1 MAAVDEAQGSP
12 DAAPRRTPK
21 PPKPPSQRRGTLLA
35 QDRRLGYGLI
45 APAIILLLG
54 ITAYPL
60 VYNIWNSF
68 HYAVPSIPF
77 INGKLA
83 GLANFRRMFAVGS
96 VFTPALLHTVVFTV
110 VSVAIEVTV
119 GLVLALA
126 LNKPFRG
133 RGLVRAAVFIPWA
146 VPTVVSAE
154 VWKEMFDPQQGF
166 VDYALKLL
174 HLPGSGTTWLANG
187 DTSWV
192 ALFVA
197 DAWKNTPFVAII
209 LIGGLQ
215 VIPAEIY
222 EAARIDGASSWRQFR
237 RLTLPLL
244 KPALMVAL
252 IFRTLSAFLVFDVV
266 YIMSNG
272 GPGTSTETLA
282 YLDFNAFHVDNDYG
296 FGGAISLVLI
306 VLCLLI
312 AGAYTRIFR
321 ERA

>member
-1 MAAVDEAQGSP
+1 MAATSTL
-12 DAAPRRTPK
+12 RTRPPGK
-21 PPKPPSQRRGTLLA
+21 PPKTRDTLLS

-45 APAIILLLG
+45 TPAIVLLLAV
-54 ITAYPL
+54 TAFPL

-68 HYAVPSIPF
+68 HYATPTIPVV
-77 INGKLA
+77 NGKPA
-83 GLANFRRMFAVGS
+83 GLANYRRMFASGS
-96 VFTPALLHTVVFTV
+96 AFGPAFIHTVLFTV
-110 VSVAIEVTV
+110 VSVAIEMVI

-154 VWKEMFDPQQGF
+154 IWKGMFDPQQGF
-166 VDYALKLL
+166 VDYALKIL
-174 HLPGSGTTWLANG
+174 HLPGSTTTWLANA
-187 DTSWV
+187 DTSWF
-192 ALFVA
+192 AIFVA

-215 VIPAEIY
+215 VIPLELY
-222 EAARIDGASSWRQFR
+222 EAAKLDGASAWRQFR

-252 IFRTLSAFLVFDVV
+252 IFRTLSAFLLFDVV
-266 YIMSNG
+266 YIMTGG

-282 YLDFNAFHVDNDYG
+282 YLNYDAFLNAQDYG
-296 FGGAISLVLI
+296 YGGAISISLI
-306 VLCLLI
+306 ILALLI

-321 ERA
+321 EKA

>member
-1 MAAVDEAQGSP
+1 MATIDDVR
-12 DAAPRRTPK
+12 DAPGRDNTTK
-21 PPKPPSQRRGTLLA
+21 PPKRRRTLLA

-45 APAIILLLG
+45 APAIVLLLA

-60 VYNIWNSF
+60 GYNIWNSF
-68 HYAVPSIPF
+68 HYAVPDIPF

-83 GLANFRRMFAVGS
+83 GLANFRRMFAAGS
-96 VFTPALLHTVVFTV
+96 SFEPALIHTLLFSV
-110 VSVAIEVTV
+110 VSVVIEVGI

-126 LNKPFRG
+126 LNKSFRG

-174 HLPGSGTTWLANG
+174 HLPGSGTTWLANT

-222 EAARIDGASSWRQFR
+222 EAARLDGASAWRQFR

-252 IFRTLSAFLVFDVV
+252 IFRSLSAFLVFDVV

-272 GPGTSTETLA
+272 GPGTSTQTLA
-282 YLDFNAFHVDNDYG
+282 LLDFNAFQVDYDYG
-296 FGGAISLVLI
+296 YGGAISLVLI

-312 AGAYTRIFR
+312 AAAYTRVFR

>member
-1 MAAVDEAQGSP
+1 MATIDDVRG
-12 DAAPRRTPK
+12 APGRESTDPP
-21 PPKPPSQRRGTLLA
+21 PPKRRRSLLA

-45 APAIILLLG
+45 APAIVLLLA

-60 VYNIWNSF
+60 GYNIWNSF
-68 HYAVPSIPF
+68 HYAVPEIPF

-83 GLANFRRMFAVGS
+83 GLANFRRLFASGS
-96 VFTPALLHTVVFTV
+96 AFEPALIHTVLFTA
-110 VSVAIEVTV
+110 VSVVIEVSI

-154 VWKEMFDPQQGF
+154 AWKGMFDPQQGF

-174 HLPGSGTTWLANG
+174 HLPGSTTSWLSST

-215 VIPAEIY
+215 VIPNEIY
-222 EAARIDGASSWRQFR
+222 EAARIDGASAWRQFR

-266 YIMSNG
+266 YIMSHG
-272 GPGTSTETLA
+272 GPGTSTSTLA
-282 YLDFNAFHVDNDYG
+282 YLDYNAFQVDSDYG
-296 FGGAISLVLI
+296 YGGAISIVLI
-306 VLCLLI
+306 LLCLLI
-312 AGAYTRIFR
+312 AAAYTRIFR

>member
-1 MAAVDEAQGSP
+1 MATVDEVRGERQP
-12 DAAPRRTPK
+12 APGTGKSPK
-21 PPKPPSQRRGTLLA
+21 PRRGTLLG

-45 APAIILLLG
+45 APAIVLLLA

-60 VYNIWNSF
+60 IYNIWNSF
-68 HYAVPSIPF
+68 HYAVPDVPF
-77 INGKLA
+77 INGKVS
-83 GLANFRRMFAVGS
+83 GLANFRRMFAGGS
-96 VFTPALLHTVVFTV
+96 TFMPALLHTVVFTV
-110 VSVAIEVTV
+110 VSVVFEVAI

-174 HLPGSGTTWLANG
+174 HLPGATTTWLANT

-215 VIPAEIY
+215 VIPTEIY
-222 EAARIDGASSWRQFR
+222 EAARIDGASPWRSFR
-237 RLTLPLL
+237 RITLPLL

-296 FGGAISLVLI
+296 YGGAISLVLI

>member
-1 MAAVDEAQGSP
+1 MTAIDQAR
-12 DAAPRRTPK
+12 DAPSHTTKTPK
-21 PPKPPSQRRGTLLA
+21 ARRVTLLA
-35 QDRRLGYGLI
+35 QDRRLGALLI
-45 APAIILLLG
+45 TPSIVLLLG

-60 VYNIWNSF
+60 VYNVWNSF
-68 HYAVPSIPF
+68 HYAVPDIPF
-77 INGKLA
+77 INGKPS
-83 GLANFRRMFAVGS
+83 GLANFRRMFSVGS
-96 VFTPALLHTVVFTV
+96 AFEPALLHTVVFTV
-110 VSVAIEVTV
+110 VSVAIEVV
-119 GLVLALA
+119 IALVLALA
-126 LNKPFRG
+126 LNRPFRG

-154 VWKEMFDPQQGF
+154 AWKAMFDPRQGF
-166 VDYALKLL
+166 VDYALHLL
-174 HLPGSGTTWLANG
+174 HLPGSGTTWLANT

-222 EAARIDGASSWRQFR
+222 EAAKIDGASAWRQFR

-312 AGAYTRIFR
+312 AGVYTRVFR
-321 ERA
+321 ERG

>member
-1 MAAVDEAQGSP
+1 MAAISTDPTGS
-12 DAAPRRTPK
+12 TGK
-21 PPKPPSQRRGTLLA
+21 PPGPRPPGQKIPRQRGTLLA

-45 APAIILLLG
+45 TPAIVLLLAV
-54 ITAYPL
+54 TAFPL
-60 VYNIWNSF
+60 VYNVWNSF
-68 HYAVPSIPF
+68 HYATPTIPVV
-77 INGKLA
+77 NGKPA
-83 GLANFRRMFAVGS
+83 GLANYRRMFASGS
-96 VFTPALLHTVVFTV
+96 AFGPAFIHTVIFTV
-110 VSVAIEVTV
+110 VSVGIEMVI

-154 VWKEMFDPQQGF
+154 IWKGMFDPQQGF

-174 HLPGSGTTWLANG
+174 HLPGSGTTWLANA
-187 DTSWV
+187 DTSWF
-192 ALFVA
+192 AIFVA

-215 VIPAEIY
+215 VIPLELY
-222 EAARIDGASSWRQFR
+222 EAAKLDGASPWRQFR

-252 IFRTLSAFLVFDVV
+252 IFRTLSAFLLFDVV
-266 YIMSNG
+266 YIMTGG

-282 YLDFNAFHVDNDYG
+282 YLNYDAFLNAQDYG
-296 FGGAISLVLI
+296 YGGAISISLI
-306 VLCLLI
+306 IMALLI

-321 ERA
+321 EKA

>member
-1 MAAVDEAQGSP
+1 MATVEDVRGAPGRGSTS
-12 DAAPRRTPK
+12 ASGK
-21 PPKPPSQRRGTLLA
+21 QRQNTLLA

-45 APAIILLLG
+45 APAVVLLLG
-54 ITAYPL
+54 ITAFPL

-68 HYAVPSIPF
+68 HYAVPALPF

-83 GLANFRRMFAVGS
+83 GLANFRRMFASGS
-96 VFTPALLHTVVFTV
+96 VFVPALVHTVLFTV
-110 VSVAIEVTV
+110 VSVVIEVGI

-174 HLPGSGTTWLANG
+174 HLPGAGTTWLANT

-222 EAARIDGASSWRQFR
+222 EAARIDGANSWRQFR

-282 YLDFNAFHVDNDYG
+282 ALDFNAFQVDYDYG
-296 FGGAISLVLI
+296 YGGAISLVLI

-312 AGAYTRIFR
+312 AAAYTRVFR

>member
-1 MAAVDEAQGSP
+1 MATIDEVRDTP
-12 DAAPRRTPK
+12 DRQTR
-21 PPKPPSQRRGTLLA
+21 PPGRRRGTLLA

-45 APAIILLLG
+45 APAIVLLLA

-68 HYAVPSIPF
+68 HYADPDIPF

-83 GLANFRRMFAVGS
+83 GLADFRRMFATGS
-96 VFTPALLHTVVFTV
+96 AFMPALVHTVVFTV
-110 VSVAIEVTV
+110 VSVVVEVGI
-119 GLVLALA
+119 GLALALA

-174 HLPGSGTTWLANG
+174 HLPGATTTWLANT

-222 EAARIDGASSWRQFR
+222 EAAKIDGASPWRQFR

-312 AGAYTRIFR
+312 AAAYTRIFR

>member
-1 MAAVDEAQGSP
+1 MVTIDEVDVKGR
-12 DAAPRRTPK
+12 DRTP
-21 PPKPPSQRRGTLLA
+21 PPKPRRGTLQA

-45 APAIILLLG
+45 APAILLLLA

-60 VYNIWNSF
+60 VYNVWNSF

-77 INGKLA
+77 INGKPS
-83 GLANFRRMFAVGS
+83 GLANFRRMFATGS
-96 VFTPALLHTVVFTV
+96 TFEPALVHTVVFTV
-110 VSVAIEVTV
+110 VSVVIEVGI

-296 FGGAISLVLI
+296 YGGAISLVLI

-312 AGAYTRIFR
+312 AAAYTRVFR

>member
-1 MAAVDEAQGSP
+1 MATIDEVRGVP
-12 DAAPRRTPK
+12 DREIRPPGPRR
-21 PPKPPSQRRGTLLA
+21 TLLA
-35 QDRRLGYGLI
+35 QDRRLGYWLVT
-45 APAIILLLG
+45 PAIVLLLA

-68 HYAVPSIPF
+68 RYVTPDNPVV
-77 INGKLA
+77 NGKAA
-83 GLANFRRMFAVGS
+83 GLANYRRMFGQYS
-96 VFTPALLHTVVFTV
+96 GFQTALLHTVIFTV
-110 VSVAIEVTV
+110 VSVAIEVAV

-174 HLPGSGTTWLANG
+174 HLPGATTTWLANT

-192 ALFVA
+192 ALFIA

-222 EAARIDGASSWRQFR
+222 EAARIDGASPWRQFR

-252 IFRTLSAFLVFDVV
+252 IFRTLSAFLVFDVI

-296 FGGAISLVLI
+296 YGGAISLVLI

>member
-1 MAAVDEAQGSP
+1 MAAIDEAP
-12 DAAPRRTPK
+12 AAADAETRK
-21 PPKPPSQRRGTLLA
+21 PPKSRRGTLLN

-83 GLANFRRMFAVGS
+83 GLANFRRMFAAGS
-96 VFTPALLHTVVFTV
+96 VFTPALVHTVVFTV
-110 VSVAIEVTV
+110 VSVAIEVAI

-126 LNKPFRG
+126 LNRPFRG

-174 HLPGSGTTWLANG
+174 HLPGSGTTWLANT

-222 EAARIDGASSWRQFR
+222 EAAKIDGASPWRQFR

>member
-1 MAAVDEAQGSP
+1 MATIDDVRDVPGRDSTTP
-12 DAAPRRTPK
+12 TNDPGKRR
-21 PPKPPSQRRGTLLA
+21 RTLLA
-35 QDRRLGYGLI
+35 QDRRLGWGLI
-45 APAIILLLG
+45 APAVVLLLA
-54 ITAYPL
+54 ITTYPL
-60 VYNIWNSF
+60 GYNIWNSF
-68 HYAVPSIPF
+68 HYAVPDIPF

-83 GLANFRRMFAVGS
+83 GLANFRRMFAAGS
-96 VFTPALLHTVVFTV
+96 VFEPALVHTLLFTV
-110 VSVAIEVTV
+110 VSVVIEVGI

-174 HLPGSGTTWLANG
+174 HLPGSGTTWLANT

-215 VIPAEIY
+215 VIPNEIY
-222 EAARIDGASSWRQFR
+222 EAARIDGASAWRQFR

-282 YLDFNAFHVDNDYG
+282 MLDFNAFHVDYDYG
-296 FGGAISLVLI
+296 YGGAISLVLI

-312 AGAYTRIFR
+312 AAAYTRIFR

>member
-1 MAAVDEAQGSP
+1 MAAIDETREKTGAK
-12 DAAPRRTPK
+12 PRR
-21 PPKPPSQRRGTLLA
+21 PPRTRRGTLQA

-45 APAIILLLG
+45 APALVLLLA

-68 HYAVPSIPF
+68 HYAVPDIPF
-77 INGKLA
+77 INGKAA
-83 GLANFRRMFAVGS
+83 GLANFRRMFTTGS
-96 VFTPALLHTVVFTV
+96 TFVPALVHTLLFTV
-110 VSVAIEVTV
+110 ASVAVEVSI

-174 HLPGSGTTWLANG
+174 HLGGSSTTWLANT

-222 EAARIDGASSWRQFR
+222 EAARIDGASPWRQFR

-306 VLCLLI
+306 ALCLLI

>member
-1 MAAVDEAQGSP
+1 MAAVDEAPNLPDIP
-12 DAAPRRTPK
+12 DAGKRR
-21 PPKPPSQRRGTLLA
+21 PPKERRGTLLA
-35 QDRRLGYGLI
+35 QDRRLGHGLI
-45 APAIILLLG
+45 APAIVLLLG

-68 HYAVPSIPF
+68 HYAVPAIPF

-96 VFTPALLHTVVFTV
+96 VFTPALVHTVVFTV

-166 VDYALKLL
+166 VDYALNLL
-174 HLPGSGTTWLANG
+174 HLPGSGTTWLANA

-192 ALFVA
+192 ALFIA

-222 EAARIDGASSWRQFR
+222 EAARIDGASPWRQFR

-296 FGGAISLVLI
+296 YGGAISLVLI

-312 AGAYTRIFR
+312 AAAYTRIFR

>member
-1 MAAVDEAQGSP
+1 MATIDEVRGLP
-12 DAAPRRTPK
+12 DREIRPPGPRR
-21 PPKPPSQRRGTLLA
+21 TLLA
-35 QDRRLGYGLI
+35 QDRRLGYWLVT
-45 APAIILLLG
+45 PAIVLLLA

-60 VYNIWNSF
+60 VYNMWNSF
-68 HYAVPSIPF
+68 RYVTPDNPVV
-77 INGKLA
+77 NGKSA
-83 GLANFRRMFAVGS
+83 GLANYRRMFGQYS
-96 VFTPALLHTVVFTV
+96 GFQTALLHTVIFTV
-110 VSVAIEVTV
+110 VSVAIEVAL

-174 HLPGSGTTWLANG
+174 HLPGSTTSWLANT

-215 VIPAEIY
+215 VIPGEIY
-222 EAARIDGASSWRQFR
+222 EAARIDGASAWRQFR

-272 GPGTSTETLA
+272 GPGTSTTTLA
-282 YLDFNAFHVDNDYG
+282 YLDFNDFHVNNDYG
-296 FGGAISLVLI
+296 LGGALSLVLI
-306 VLCLLI
+306 VMCLLV
-312 AGAYTRIFR
+312 AAAYTRIFR

>member
-1 MAAVDEAQGSP
+1 MTVATRSP
-12 DAAPRRTPK
+12 RTARIPVKGGARRPRRARK
-21 PPKPPSQRRGTLLA
+21 LFGRLLP
-35 QDRRLGYGLI
+35 LG
-45 APAIILLLG
+45 PALLLLLIFFAG
-54 ITAYPL
+54 PLIWSVYTAFT
-60 VYNIWNSF
+60 N
-68 HYAVPSIPF
+68 
-77 INGKLA
+77 LA
-83 GLANFRRMFAVGS
+83 LSGSSSTQFTGLANFRRMFATGS
-96 VFTPALLHTVVFTV
+96 AFVPALVHTLLFTV
-110 VSVAIEVTV
+110 ASVAIEVGI

-126 LNKPFRG
+126 LNRPFRG

-222 EAARIDGASSWRQFR
+222 EAARIDGASPWRQFR

-312 AGAYTRIFR
+312 AAAYTRIFR

>member
-1 MAAVDEAQGSP
+1 MATVDETRGGSP
-12 DAAPRRTPK
+12 APGTRKKREMTAK
-21 PPKPPSQRRGTLLA
+21 PRRGTLLG

-45 APAIILLLG
+45 APAIVLLLA

-68 HYAVPSIPF
+68 HYAVPDIPF
-77 INGKLA
+77 INGKAA
-83 GLANFRRMFAVGS
+83 GLANFRRMFALGS
-96 VFTPALLHTVVFTV
+96 TFTPALLHTIVFTV
-110 VSVAIEVTV
+110 VSVVIEVAV

-166 VDYALKLL
+166 VDYGLKLL
-174 HLPGSGTTWLANG
+174 HLPGATTTWLANT

-192 ALFVA
+192 ALFIA

-222 EAARIDGASSWRQFR
+222 EAARIDGASPWRQFR

-252 IFRTLSAFLVFDVV
+252 IFRTLSAFLVFDVI

-296 FGGAISLVLI
+296 YGGAISLVLI

>member
-1 MAAVDEAQGSP
+1 MATTDDVREIPGRDSTTTP
-12 DAAPRRTPK
+12 DHRPRK
-21 PPKPPSQRRGTLLA
+21 GRRTLLA

-45 APAIILLLG
+45 APAIVLLLA

-60 VYNIWNSF
+60 GYNIWNSF
-68 HYAVPSIPF
+68 HYAVPDIPF

-83 GLANFRRMFAVGS
+83 GLANFRRMFAAGS
-96 VFTPALLHTVVFTV
+96 SFEPALIHTLLFTV
-110 VSVAIEVTV
+110 VSVVIEVGI

-126 LNKPFRG
+126 LNKQFRG

-174 HLPGSGTTWLANG
+174 HLPGSGTTWLANA

-222 EAARIDGASSWRQFR
+222 EAARIDGASAWRQFR

-272 GPGTSTETLA
+272 GPGTSTQTLA
-282 YLDFNAFHVDNDYG
+282 LLDFNAFQVDYDYG
-296 FGGAISLVLI
+296 YGGAISLVLI

-312 AGAYTRIFR
+312 AAAYTRVFR
-321 ERA
+321 ERV

>member
-1 MAAVDEAQGSP
+1 MATIDEVRDTP
-12 DAAPRRTPK
+12 DRQTR
-21 PPKPPSQRRGTLLA
+21 PPGRRRGTLLA

-45 APAIILLLG
+45 APAIVLLLA

-68 HYAVPSIPF
+68 HYADPDIPF

-83 GLANFRRMFAVGS
+83 GLADFRRMFATGS
-96 VFTPALLHTVVFTV
+96 AFVPALVHTVVFTV
-110 VSVAIEVTV
+110 VSVVVEVGI
-119 GLVLALA
+119 GLALALA

-174 HLPGSGTTWLANG
+174 HLPGATTTWLANT

-222 EAARIDGASSWRQFR
+222 EAARIDGASPWRQFR

-312 AGAYTRIFR
+312 AAAYTRIFR

>member
-1 MAAVDEAQGSP
+1 MAAVDEARGTTPGP
-12 DAAPRRTPK
+12 DTERVPRR
-21 PPKPPSQRRGTLLA
+21 RRGTLQH

-45 APAIILLLG
+45 APAIVLLLA

-60 VYNIWNSF
+60 IYNIWNSF
-68 HYAVPSIPF
+68 HYAVPAIPF

-83 GLANFRRMFAVGS
+83 GLANFRRMFATGS
-96 VFTPALLHTVVFTV
+96 IFMPALLHTVVFTV
-110 VSVAIEVTV
+110 VSVVIEVV
-119 GLVLALA
+119 IGLVLALA

-174 HLPGSGTTWLANG
+174 HLPGATTTWLANT

-222 EAARIDGASSWRQFR
+222 EAAKIDGASPWRQFR

-296 FGGAISLVLI
+296 YGGAISLVLI

-321 ERA
+321 EKA

>member
-1 MAAVDEAQGSP
+1 MAAIDQARDAP
-12 DAAPRRTPK
+12 DRTAK
-21 PPKPPSQRRGTLLA
+21 PPRARRGTLPA
-35 QDRRLGYGLI
+35 QDRRLGALLI
-45 APAIILLLG
+45 APAILLLLA

-60 VYNIWNSF
+60 GYNIWNSF
-68 HYAVPSIPF
+68 HYVVPDIPF
-77 INGKLA
+77 INGKPA
-83 GLANFRRMFAVGS
+83 GLANFRRMVGIGS
-96 VFTPALLHTVVFTV
+96 TFEPALLHTVVFTV
-110 VSVAIEVTV
+110 VSVAVEVAV
-119 GLVLALA
+119 ALVLALA

-154 VWKEMFDPQQGF
+154 AWKAMFDPRQGF
-166 VDYALKLL
+166 VDYALHLL
-174 HLPGSGTTWLANG
+174 HLPGSGTTWLANT

-222 EAARIDGASSWRQFR
+222 EAARIDGASAWRQFR

-282 YLDFNAFHVDNDYG
+282 YLDFNAFHVDYDYG
-296 FGGAISLVLI
+296 YGGAISLVLI
-306 VLCLLI
+306 MLCLLI
-312 AGAYTRIFR
+312 AGVYTRVFR
-321 ERA
+321 ERG

>member
-1 MAAVDEAQGSP
+1 MAAVDEAP
-12 DAAPRRTPK
+12 EVPPAKPRR
-21 PPKPPSQRRGTLLA
+21 PPKTRRGTLLA

-96 VFTPALLHTVVFTV
+96 VFTPALVHTVVFTV

-222 EAARIDGASSWRQFR
+222 EAARIDGASPWRQFR

>member
-1 MAAVDEAQGSP
+1 MATVDEVRGERQP
-12 DAAPRRTPK
+12 APGTGKSPK
-21 PPKPPSQRRGTLLA
+21 PRRGTLLG

-45 APAIILLLG
+45 APAIVLLLA

-60 VYNIWNSF
+60 IYNIWNSF
-68 HYAVPSIPF
+68 HYAVPDVPF
-77 INGKLA
+77 INGKVS
-83 GLANFRRMFAVGS
+83 GLANFRRMFSVGS
-96 VFTPALLHTVVFTV
+96 TFMPALLHTVVFTV
-110 VSVAIEVTV
+110 VSVVFEVAI

-174 HLPGSGTTWLANG
+174 HLPGATTTWLANT

-215 VIPAEIY
+215 VIPTEIY
-222 EAARIDGASSWRQFR
+222 EAARIDGASPWRSFR
-237 RLTLPLL
+237 RITLPLL

-296 FGGAISLVLI
+296 YGGAISLVLI